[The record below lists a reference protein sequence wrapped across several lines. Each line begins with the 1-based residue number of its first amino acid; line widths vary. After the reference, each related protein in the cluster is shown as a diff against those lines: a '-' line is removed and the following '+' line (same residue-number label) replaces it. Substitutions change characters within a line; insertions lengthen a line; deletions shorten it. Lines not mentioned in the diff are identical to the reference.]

1 LAVVKRLF
9 LLVGPSGSGK
19 STVTKACRN
28 DPSLEIFGDSTGA
41 VRWHVGYR
49 VENGGRQII
58 FQENLADDAPS
69 ISIKG
74 FVLFPEA
81 ELVDPPDG
89 LLVHVDLFTLAGVD
103 EARFGRQTEEE
114 IRRNYQQ
121 GLRPLLQA
129 FDQVFVATLK
139 VPRREL
145 ANRILERLR
154 RRNLSRRIKSRK
166 RRWRVAMAIAMRD
179 IVPAAWADRIFGL
192 VLGGNRDR
200 IYFVNDGSWL
210 EKITRVWNETAAQIA
225 GENYFVETDNGRV
238 IVVRER

>member
-19 STVTKACRN
+19 STLTKACRS
-28 DPSLEIFGDSTGA
+28 DPSLKIFGDSSEA
-41 VRWHVGYR
+41 VRWHTGYS
-49 VENGGRQII
+49 VENGGHQIV
-58 FQENLADDAPS
+58 FRENVAPDAPS

-103 EARFGRQTEEE
+103 EARFGRQSEEE
-114 IRRNYQQ
+114 IRRNYQR
-121 GLRPLLQA
+121 GLQPLLKV
-129 FDQVFVATLK
+129 FDQVVVTTLRI
-139 VPRREL
+139 PRKEL
-145 ANRILERLR
+145 AGRILERLR

-166 RRWRVAMAIAMRD
+166 RRWRVALALAVRD

-200 IYFVNDGSWL
+200 IYFGNDGSWL
-210 EKITRVWNETAAQIA
+210 EKLTRVWNETAAQIG

-238 IVVRER
+238 IVVREK